1 MDRSGDRAA
10 RDEDGGLGGRLEEG
24 NDGGGGGD
32 GDRGGDGVEQGS
44 LAATAWSKAA
54 WRRRRRRGAAGS

>member
-1 MDRSGDRAA
+1 MDRGGDGAA

-24 NDGGGGGD
+24 NDGGGGD

-44 LAATAWSKAA
+44 LAAMAWSKAA